1 MIDVTG
7 GFDPRN
13 LLKKPPGIGMETGG
27 PQDPIDMYRSD
38 MPPGVM
44 GGASPPQTPVSMER
58 SAPQTPISSSFNPN
72 QIPNVPPHQPIGGG
86 GVVPEINGMNTGLP
100 MGAAPTPN
108 TTSPISVAP
117 PQPPGNYTGNTGKT
131 SAEINAHLEQ
141 LRSSVDPR
149 LNYGYNS
156 GQWGINKRIDDM
168 AGKMDWNNNSYG
180 LNANSWAK
188 MQPGYVADLP
198 DQQEYQTH
206 QSRMLQPYNESVA
219 SEKAAGRPGHSGEV
233 PNYTAPTTGMWNA
246 GGNLVGNGDMDAASL
261 AQRAEVNAQQQLLS
275 QPTTSTVIPP
285 QDRWLGTQRRQP
297 NYF

>member
-117 PQPPGNYTGNTGKT
+117 SRPPGTPEDWIAQPGSNNQTYGPPPP
-131 SAEINAHLEQ
+131 S
-141 LRSSVDPR
+141 DPR
-149 LNYGYNS
+149 LAYGYNP

-168 AGKMDWNNNSYG
+168 AGKMDWSNNSYG

-188 MQPGYVADLP
+188 MQPGYLADLP
-198 DQQEYQTH
+198 DQAEYQAY
-206 QSRMLQPYNESVA
+206 QSKILQPYNQSVA
-219 SEKAAGRPGHSGEV
+219 SESAAGRPGHSGEV